1 MSAEIQAYI
10 DQVVKTLAS
19 KEDINSL
26 KFLIND
32 QNQLIKSLD

>member
-26 KFLIND
+26 KFLING